1 MYVVYT
7 DMYCD
12 MDTAGG
18 GWTVCMWFILICTVI
33 WTLLVVDV
41 IFVYNVTESKD
52 MKTSKIHFLLVTS
65 MFIYFCVVFGL
76 YYGAPEI
83 TW

>member
-33 WTLLVVDV
+33 Y
-41 IFVYNVTESKD
+41 FVYILAWSFLGVVVILSDQKATDCN
-52 MKTSKIHFLLVTS
+52 MGLFRKTARLF
-65 MFIYFCVVFGL
+65 FCM
-76 YYGAPEI
+76 
-83 TW
+83 